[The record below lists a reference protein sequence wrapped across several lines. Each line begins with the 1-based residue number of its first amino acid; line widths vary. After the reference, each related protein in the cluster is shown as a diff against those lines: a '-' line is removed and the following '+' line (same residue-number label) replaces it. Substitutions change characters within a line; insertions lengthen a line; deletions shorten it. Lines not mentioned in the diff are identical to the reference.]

1 MSDIHID
8 PTPEQFQAFKDLP
21 RDMPIQML
29 NLVRFRDLAA
39 YPVGHELAA
48 EPLTGAQAY
57 KNYGALTGSL
67 LEGVGGSIL
76 WRGRFE
82 ATLIGPS
89 DEAWDA
95 VFITQYPNAGAFLA
109 MITSAEYQKA
119 VVHRNAAVLTSRL
132 TRCAPTG
139 GGTTFG

>member
-1 MSDIHID
+1 
-8 PTPEQFQAFKDLP
+8 
-21 RDMPIQML
+21 
-29 NLVRFRDLAA
+29 
-39 YPVGHELAA
+39 VGHELAA

-95 VFITQYPNAGAFLA
+95 VFIAQYPNAGAFLA